1 MHSTREEEKM
11 TMEIYYAVT
20 LFLMAGCGFMSYHIG
35 RKEGVMRFLEYLE
48 SMANKDGTL
57 KIKITET
64 TFEILG

>member
-1 MHSTREEEKM
+1 MHSIREEEKM

-57 KIKITET
+57 KVKITET
-64 TFEILG
+64 TFEILQ

>member
-57 KIKITET
+57 KVKITET
-64 TFEILG
+64 TFEILQ

>member
-1 MHSTREEEKM
+1 MDIVPLYHK
-11 TMEIYYAVT
+11 EIYYAVT

-48 SMANKDGTL
+48 SMSNKDGTL

>member
-57 KIKITET
+57 KIKITEI
-64 TFEILG
+64 TFEILQ

>member
-1 MHSTREEEKM
+1 MHSIREEEKM

>member
-1 MHSTREEEKM
+1 MHSIREEEKM

-48 SMANKDGTL
+48 SMANKDGIITV
-57 KIKITET
+57 KITET
-64 TFEILG
+64 EFTVLK